1 MQKRSLSV
9 LFIFLQLVFTYYLI
23 VQIWVN
29 INQVNYQE
37 REFVKHTNNILPS
50 QIYTIWALD
59 DIRTGEQVTNFLELE
74 GDIDKAIADGL
85 LNEYGSYDLVE
96 LPLKDPLK
104 FREWNERLQSAY
116 GKSRFRT
123 EAILT
128 DFSIYGKMRIGVKL
142 GRGLTE
148 EDFHLQDHHAVPILI
163 GAGLEDIFSI
173 GDQLELIGGEA
184 GQSYM
189 GDVVG
194 ILESGTHW
202 VNEDFFI
209 GNFLDMEYRMIL
221 PYIPMTRDTHWM
233 DVSIR
238 SSRMIVTA
246 DGEPENV
253 IAELSNMGKKRG
265 IPLII
270 EQLSKNIEIHA
281 IRLQSYVIESLVTS
295 GILLI
300 VAIAGIVTTTIFSL
314 TQRKYELGIRMS
326 LGFTKFQ
333 IWEMVLFELGF
344 LNGLAATLVYSVI
357 YLIERSTMLEDI
369 YTRIGVLTDS
379 ITIVGILL
387 TMTMIL
393 SVSVFIPWLV
403 IRRYTIIDLIRKDE

>member
-1 MQKRSLSV
+1 M
-9 LFIFLQLVFTYYLI
+9 
-23 VQIWVN
+23 
-29 INQVNYQE
+29 
-37 REFVKHTNNILPS
+37 
-50 QIYTIWALD
+50 
-59 DIRTGEQVTNFLELE
+59 ELE

>member
-1 MQKRSLSV
+1 M

-253 IAELSNMGKKRG
+253 IAELSNMGK
-265 IPLII
+265 
-270 EQLSKNIEIHA
+270 
-281 IRLQSYVIESLVTS
+281 
-295 GILLI
+295 
-300 VAIAGIVTTTIFSL
+300 
-314 TQRKYELGIRMS
+314 
-326 LGFTKFQ
+326 
-333 IWEMVLFELGF
+333 
-344 LNGLAATLVYSVI
+344 
-357 YLIERSTMLEDI
+357 
-369 YTRIGVLTDS
+369 
-379 ITIVGILL
+379 
-387 TMTMIL
+387 
-393 SVSVFIPWLV
+393 
-403 IRRYTIIDLIRKDE
+403 